1 MKVIGFETVK
11 ELYKDDPD
19 FQKFWNAT
27 DSQSSQDYYR
37 HEGFLFKGKTL
48 CIPQCSLREA
58 NIWEAHDGGLASH
71 IGQDLKEMSTNIFK
85 DVESAI
91 WPRPKAKTLVFTCH
105 SLF

>member
-1 MKVIGFETVK
+1 MQMKDIGFETVK

-48 CIPQCSLREA
+48 CIP
-58 NIWEAHDGGLASH
+58 
-71 IGQDLKEMSTNIFK
+71 
-85 DVESAI
+85 
-91 WPRPKAKTLVFTCH
+91 
-105 SLF
+105 